1 MKDFQAR
8 RIVEIINNE
17 CILGYAK
24 LDINIRD
31 HFEQKTRLGQRLV
44 SLIRVRIELE
54 ESINLYFLLSTP
66 KQLFLDMTSVLVGYL
81 MIWNAKK
88 NLEKNL
94 PHLLRDYAHDLKFL
108 DTPLILNSSELSD
121 KQRTIPWRYN
131 LMSRHS
137 NQLPMQEN
145 ILRL

>member
-44 SLIRVRIELE
+44 SLIRVRLELE

-66 KQLFLDMTSVLVGYL
+66 KQLFLDMTSVLVSYL
-81 MIWNAKK
+81 MLWNAKK

-94 PHLLRDYAHDLKFL
+94 PHLFRDYAHDLKFL
-108 DTPLILNSSELSD
+108 NTPLILNSSELSD
-121 KQRTIPWRYN
+121 MERTIPCRYN